1 MKDLIVVTG
10 GTKGIGRAIINRFAA
25 KGFDVITCARSL
37 PDLESM
43 KIAVENAHTGI
54 EVYIFKADLSEKES
68 AMEFIRDV
76 TGLNKHVSVLVN
88 NTGSFIPG
96 QIHNEDEGTLEKMI
110 ETNLYSGYHITRG
123 IIKAMMELKEG
134 YVFNICS
141 VAGIAPYLNG
151 ASYCISK
158 YAQLGMTKVLRE
170 EMKPFGIRVTA
181 VIPGSTLTASWDG
194 TELPESRFIKPE
206 DIADTIYNAWS
217 LSKNTVIEEIVMRPQ
232 LGDV

>member
-10 GTKGIGRAIINRFAA
+10 GTKGIGRAIIKRFAA
-25 KGFDVITCARSL
+25 NGFDIITCARNF
-37 PDLESM
+37 PDLESL
-43 KIAVENAHTGI
+43 KIAVEKAYPGI
-54 EVYIFKADLSEKES
+54 EVYIFKSDLSEKKS
-68 AMEFIRDV
+68 AMKFINGV
-76 TGLNKHVSVLVN
+76 IGLNKHVTVLVN
-88 NTGSFIPG
+88 NIGSFISG

-123 IIKAMMELKEG
+123 LIKAMMERKEG

-181 VIPGSTLTASWDG
+181 IIPGSTLTASWDG
-194 TELPESRFIKPE
+194 TELPESRFIESE
-206 DIADTIYNAWS
+206 DIANTIYNAWS
-217 LSKNTVIEEIVMRPQ
+217 LSKNTVIEEIIMRPQ